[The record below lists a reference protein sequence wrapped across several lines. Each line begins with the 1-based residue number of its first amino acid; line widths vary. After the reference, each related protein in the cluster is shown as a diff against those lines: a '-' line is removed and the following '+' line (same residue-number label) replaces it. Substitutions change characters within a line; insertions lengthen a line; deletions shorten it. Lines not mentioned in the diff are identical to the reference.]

1 MSRYSTKRTQE
12 MSFPRLNSVIYDEN
26 GCEFFLGAD
35 VIVDYDDS
43 EFDDISDAELQD
55 FIFEQVDER
64 DYPLEDE

>member
-1 MSRYSTKRTQE
+1 

-43 EFDDISDAELQD
+43 EFDDILDAELQD
-55 FIFEQVDER
+55 DPFALTVRSDPGDVGR
-64 DYPLEDE
+64 